1 MKTSPAAWGISSL
14 ISVVCLSLIAG
25 VIWLIDNYEAVADI
39 ILGIMVTVA
48 LVAAIAVIFVEPVHN
63 LLQVRR
69 EKRKRKRGEK
79 RHQR

>member
-14 ISVVCLSLIAG
+14 ISIVSLSLIAG

-48 LVAAIAVIFVEPVHN
+48 LVAAIAVILVEPVQG
-63 LLQVRR
+63 LLVTRR
-69 EKRKRKRGEK
+69 EKLKRKRWEK
-79 RHQR
+79 RHRR

>member
-14 ISVVCLSLIAG
+14 ISIVILSLIAG
-25 VIWLIDNYEAVADI
+25 VIWLIDNYEAAADI

-48 LVAAIAVIFVEPVHN
+48 LVAAIAVIFVEPVQN

-69 EKRKRKRGEK
+69 EKLKRKRWEK

>member
-48 LVAAIAVIFVEPVHN
+48 LVAAIAVIFVEPVQN

-69 EKRKRKRGEK
+69 EKLKRKRWEK